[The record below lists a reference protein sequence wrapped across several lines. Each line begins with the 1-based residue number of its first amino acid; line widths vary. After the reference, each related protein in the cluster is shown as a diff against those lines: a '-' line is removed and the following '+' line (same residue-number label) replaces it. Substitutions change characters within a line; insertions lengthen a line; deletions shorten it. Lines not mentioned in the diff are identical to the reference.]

1 MESTALTDMQ
11 RILMTQLPAVNVQIV
26 RVQLGVSPADFNL
39 LKRMKLYVQ
48 FALLSTVLIVIE
60 R

>member
-11 RILMTQLPAVNVQIV
+11 RILMIQLPAVSVQIV

-39 LKRMKLYVQ
+39 LGKMELYVQ
-48 FALLSTVLIVIE
+48 FALLSIVLIVIE
-60 R
+60 K